1 MINLKKYITTI
12 FDDENSDGALDFP
25 DIFYLFFN
33 EFRGMGVTPE
43 KILRNGKIKH
53 GVIEAELPYVIDAIN
68 VTKYFAKYCVN
79 AKRNVKAAVSAV
91 QKVKNTEFKEYSD
104 YVDGA
109 YSIEHEQFIMNIIL
123 RLYYPKS
130 YTNKG
135 SMQICIDLIPF

>member
-33 EFRGMGVTPE
+33 EFRGMGITPE
-43 KILRNGKIKH
+43 KILRNGKIKRDA
-53 GVIEAELPYVIDAIN
+53 IEVELPYTIDAIN

-79 AKRNVKAAVSAV
+79 AKRTAKWMPAVMDC
-91 QKVKNTEFKEYSD
+91 KVILFKEYSD
-104 YVDGA
+104 YTDA
-109 YSIEHEQFIMNIIL
+109 DYSIDHEQFVMNIMM
-123 RLYYPKS
+123 RLYHPKS

-135 SMQICIDLIPF
+135 SIHILIDLLPC